1 MPEPGADTVCM
12 GMGIYIFTYIEILL
26 NYIYFH

>member
-1 MPEPGADTVCM
+1 MPEPGAHTVC
-12 GMGIYIFTYIEILL
+12 MGIYIFTYIEILV